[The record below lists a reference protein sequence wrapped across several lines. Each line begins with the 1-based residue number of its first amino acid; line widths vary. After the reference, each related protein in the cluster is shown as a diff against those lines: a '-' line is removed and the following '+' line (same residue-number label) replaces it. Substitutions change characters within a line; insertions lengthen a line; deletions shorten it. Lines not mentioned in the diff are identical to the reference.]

1 MNGVFREGL
10 CSVGILQCGYC
21 VLSETVCG
29 WIRPYQ
35 HDSTASRPLSEVKH
49 VRAWLVLRWGT
60 TLEFQVLYSF
70 CPLLLYSFFY
80 SSSFSPRHH
89 QQHAM
94 ISTWTT
100 PQPRL
105 HHLCFHLSTI
115 LHYIRYHDNLPFSN
129 RQITTKKNYI
139 QSSSPSPSPP
149 SSLLLF
155 LQYYGLFSNHF
166 SSCERLQIQPKEAC
180 NIQMQNL
187 LSP

>member
-1 MNGVFREGL
+1 
-10 CSVGILQCGYC
+10 
-21 VLSETVCG
+21 
-29 WIRPYQ
+29 
-35 HDSTASRPLSEVKH
+35 
-49 VRAWLVLRWGT
+49 
-60 TLEFQVLYSF
+60 VLYSF

-139 QSSSPSPSPP
+139 QSSSPSPHHHHHYYYSY
-149 SSLLLF
+149 SIMDFFQIISLLVKG
-155 LQYYGLFSNHF
+155 YKSNPRRHAIYKCKIF
-166 SSCERLQIQPKEAC
+166 YHHNQH
-180 NIQMQNL
+180 QN
-187 LSP
+187 PQVFHC